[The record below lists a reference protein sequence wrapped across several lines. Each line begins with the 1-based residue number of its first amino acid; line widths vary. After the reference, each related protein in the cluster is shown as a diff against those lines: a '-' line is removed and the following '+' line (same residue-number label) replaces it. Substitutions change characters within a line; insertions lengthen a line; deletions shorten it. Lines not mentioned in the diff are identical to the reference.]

1 MQVSYMYLPH
11 LHLAPSLGVTS
22 FEFSR
27 DFRQQNT
34 RVPGLSCDVVCVI
47 LRLAV
52 SVEQRTPTCECDR
65 QTDIRRQLIPV
76 LASVSRVKTA
86 VMECGTK

>member
-1 MQVSYMYLPH
+1 MYLPH

-34 RVPGLSCDVVCVI
+34 RVSGLSCGVVCVI

-52 SVEQRTPTCECDR
+52 LVQQRTPTCDR
-65 QTDIRRQLIPV
+65 QTDIRRPLISV

-86 VMECGTK
+86 VLERGTK